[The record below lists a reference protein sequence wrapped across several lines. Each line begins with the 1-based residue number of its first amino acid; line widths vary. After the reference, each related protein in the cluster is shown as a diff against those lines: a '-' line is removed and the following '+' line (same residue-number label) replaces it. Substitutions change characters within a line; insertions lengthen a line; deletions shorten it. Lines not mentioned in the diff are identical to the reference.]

1 MNGMGE
7 EKKLKRRMVQHVE
20 RCKEC
25 GYCIRNCPAGALSF
39 SDVVNRKG
47 YRTVSLDSGK
57 CTCCAVCYTVCP
69 DNVFER
75 VED

>member
-1 MNGMGE
+1 MAE
-7 EKKLKRRMVQHVE
+7 EKKRKAKMIQHVE

-25 GYCIRNCPAGALSF
+25 GYCVRSCPVEALSF
-39 SDVVNRKG
+39 SVVVNKKG
-47 YRTVSLDSGK
+47 YRVVSMDEEK
-57 CTCCAVCYTVCP
+57 CTCCAICYTVCP

>member
-1 MNGMGE
+1 MGE
-7 EKKLKRRMVQHVE
+7 EKKLKGRMVQHVE

-47 YRTVSLDSGK
+47 YRTV
-57 CTCCAVCYTVCP
+57 CAVCYTVCP